1 MTKKTKQPKVEQKTE
16 VLYEVGQE
24 IEVQG
29 KQVKIVEVLED
40 SLHVKSLV
48 PNFESFIVNK
58 TEV

>member
-40 SLHVKSLV
+40 SLHVKNIH
-48 PNFESFIVNK
+48 PNYESFIIQK
-58 TEV
+58 DEI

>member
-1 MTKKTKQPKVEQKTE
+1 MTKKTKQQKVEQKLE

-40 SLHVKSLV
+40 SLHVKNTS
-48 PNFESFIVNK
+48 PNYESFIIQK
-58 TEV
+58 DAI

>member
-1 MTKKTKQPKVEQKTE
+1 MSKKTKQQKVEQKLE

-40 SLHVKSLV
+40 SLHVKNIS
-48 PNFESFIVNK
+48 PNYESFIIQK
-58 TEV
+58 DEI

>member
-1 MTKKTKQPKVEQKTE
+1 MTKKTKQLKVEQKTE

-40 SLHVKSLV
+40 SLHVKNIY
-48 PNFESFIVNK
+48 PNYDSFIIQK
-58 TEV
+58 DEI